1 MTERDRIDRE
11 SELALRQGSRSF
23 NAAAMLLE
31 PATRDSARLLYAWCR
46 HVDDIIDGQSLGRPG
61 AEDVRSPRER
71 LAELRAATLSAWQG
85 EPQVD
90 PAFEALRRVTARH
103 AIPLAE
109 PLTLIEGFAMDVEGR
124 SYETFSDTLHY
135 CYHVAGVVGLMMAR
149 VLGVQDERL
158 FDHACDL
165 GLAFQLTNI
174 ARDVIEDHRNGRI
187 YLPEQWLRDEGL
199 TPDTLALPA
208 HRAALHRVAARL
220 LAAAEPYYE
229 SAQQGIDALPPR
241 AAWAIG
247 TAARVYRAIG
257 DKILAAGPAAWD
269 ERRVVP
275 TREKSRLALSAGMGA
290 LWRRRTALADRP
302 AGLWSRPV

>member
-1 MTERDRIDRE
+1 MERDRIDQE
-11 SELALRQGSRSF
+11 SELALRRGSRSF

-61 AEDVRSPRER
+61 APDVRSPRER
-71 LAELRAATLSAWQG
+71 LADLRAATLSAWHG
-85 EPQVD
+85 EPQAD

-124 SYETFSDTLHY
+124 RYDSIADTLHY

-149 VLGVQDERL
+149 VLGVKDEGL

-174 ARDVIEDHRNGRI
+174 ARDLIEDHRNGRI
-187 YLPEQWLRDEGL
+187 YLPEQWLREEGL
-199 TPDTLALPA
+199 RPETMALPA
-208 HRAALHRVAARL
+208 NRPALHRVATRL

-229 SAQQGIDALPPR
+229 SAQQGIDALPSR

-247 TAARVYRAIG
+247 TASRVYRAIG
-257 DKILAAGPAAWD
+257 DQVLAAGPAAWD

-275 TREKSRLALSAGMGA
+275 AREKSRLALSAGVGA
-290 LWRRRTALADRP
+290 LWRRRVSPAARP
-302 AGLWSRPV
+302 EGLWSRPV